1 VIDGEGVL
9 RRRIAESVAA
19 GQRMLDGTAGSDGA
33 DPIVATAD
41 AADRIAAS
49 LRAGGKV
56 MFFGNGG
63 SASDAGHLAAE
74 LLGRFALE
82 RRPLAAACLSDHTAA
97 MTAIGNDYGY
107 DDVFARQV
115 AGLGRPGDAAVG
127 LSTSGSSANVV
138 RALEAAR
145 ELGMV
150 TVALTGA
157 SGGKVA
163 AVVDVCIRVPS
174 EDTPRIQELCMLL
187 GHTLCELIEQE
198 LTGTSDLR

>member
-1 VIDGEGVL
+1 VIDREGVL

-74 LLGRFALE
+74 LLGRLRSNVGRS
-82 RRPLAAACLSDHTAA
+82 RRPACPT
-97 MTAIGNDYGY
+97 
-107 DDVFARQV
+107 
-115 AGLGRPGDAAVG
+115 
-127 LSTSGSSANVV
+127 
-138 RALEAAR
+138 
-145 ELGMV
+145 
-150 TVALTGA
+150 
-157 SGGKVA
+157 
-163 AVVDVCIRVPS
+163 
-174 EDTPRIQELCMLL
+174 
-187 GHTLCELIEQE
+187 TL
-198 LTGTSDLR
+198 RR

>member
-1 VIDGEGVL
+1 VIDREGVL

-19 GQRMLDGTAGSDGA
+19 GQRMLDGTAGSEGA

-56 MFFGNGG
+56 MF
-63 SASDAGHLAAE
+63 LAAE

-97 MTAIGNDYGY
+97 TTAIGNDYGY

-115 AGLGRPGDAAVG
+115 AGLGRPGDVAVG

>member
-1 VIDGEGVL
+1 
-9 RRRIAESVAA
+9 
-19 GQRMLDGTAGSDGA
+19 MLDGAVGSDRA
-33 DPIVATAD
+33 HPIVATAD
-41 AADRIAAS
+41 AAERIAAS

-97 MTAIGNDYGY
+97 TTAIGNDYGY
-107 DDVFARQV
+107 DDVFARQL
-115 AGLGRPGDAAVG
+115 AGLGRPGDVAVG

-138 RALEAAR
+138 RALETAR
-145 ELGMV
+145 ELGLV

-174 EDTPRIQELCMLL
+174 EDTPRVQELCMLL
-187 GHTLCELIEQE
+187 GHTLCELVEQD
-198 LTGTSDLR
+198 LTGTSGIS

>member
-1 VIDGEGVL
+1 VIDREGVL

-33 DPIVATAD
+33 DPVVATAD

-82 RRPLAAACLSDHTAA
+82 RRPLPAACLSDHTAA

-115 AGLGRPGDAAVG
+115 AGLGRSGDVAVG

-198 LTGTSDLR
+198 LTGTSDLS